1 MGPQIQTFDIT
12 SALGNTYKHSDT
24 VRNAKNVLTVQFSM
38 FGPLIV
44 HAACS
49 GIWRDLKNTY

>member
-24 VRNAKNVLTVQFSM
+24 VRNAKNVLTVQF
-38 FGPLIV
+38 
-44 HAACS
+44 
-49 GIWRDLKNTY
+49 